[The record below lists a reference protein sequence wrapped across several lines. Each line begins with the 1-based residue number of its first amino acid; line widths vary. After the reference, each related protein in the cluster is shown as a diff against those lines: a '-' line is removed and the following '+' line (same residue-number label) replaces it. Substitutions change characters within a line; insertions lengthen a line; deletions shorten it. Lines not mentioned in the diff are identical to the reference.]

1 MRQEFTLIRVD
12 DIKIKTSKKKTAKKK
27 TENEVKGD

>member
-1 MRQEFTLIRVD
+1 VD